1 MTVVKQLVYD
11 DVTICATIHSPTSY
25 CFSLFDK
32 LMMLVRGQ
40 VVYFGKGGSA
50 RGGGVCRLPWH
61 AGSCKNATKETSA
74 EPKLI
79 ICSATVHAIL

>member
-1 MTVVKQLVYD
+1 MTVVKQLAHD

-40 VVYFGKGGSA
+40 VVYFGQQGGSA
-50 RGGGVCRLPWH
+50 VMGWGW
-61 AGSCKNATKETSA
+61 AGPSDS
-74 EPKLI
+74 
-79 ICSATVHAIL
+79 

>member
-50 RGGGVCRLPWH
+50 RGGGGL
-61 AGSCKNATKETSA
+61 
-74 EPKLI
+74 
-79 ICSATVHAIL
+79 